1 MDKSDLAVDE
11 TTHENIVTIAD
22 GSRDRENLATLGM
35 RPPTPADWCSSDEL
49 SERRSRP
56 TCRFEDDAA
65 LPDERE
71 SLA

>member
-1 MDKSDLAVDE
+1 MDKRDLAIDE

-35 RPPTPADWCSSDEL
+35 RPPTPADSCSSDEL
-49 SERRSRP
+49 SERRSGP
-56 TCRFEDDAA
+56 TSRFKDDAA